1 MSQVGAPP
9 EPTWLPSRANQA
21 ASAAAAASGQ
31 NANESQLHSKCCRCR
46 SCYSLWSLW
55 LHQCLSLC
63 LGFCLS
69 PSLIPLSLSASA
81 SAAAVANVLR
91 VTLTNLIDDFHCQ
104 SSSSMSLSLLLS
116 SLAKGVIVVVAQ
128 SPLAPSPALLP
139 PVVVF
144 ITLSESH
151 KLQLQRV
158 V

>member
-1 MSQVGAPP
+1 MLPLLLLQLLPLESLAPSVP
-9 EPTWLPSRANQA
+9 GSAFPLSLVPPPSAA
-21 ASAAAAASGQ
+21 ASAT
-31 NANESQLHSKCCRCR
+31 
-46 SCYSLWSLW
+46 
-55 LHQCLSLC
+55 
-63 LGFCLS
+63 
-69 PSLIPLSLSASA
+69 
-81 SAAAVANVLR
+81 AVANVLR

-104 SSSSMSLSLLLS
+104 SSSSMSMSLSLLLLLS

-139 PVVVF
+139 PVAVF